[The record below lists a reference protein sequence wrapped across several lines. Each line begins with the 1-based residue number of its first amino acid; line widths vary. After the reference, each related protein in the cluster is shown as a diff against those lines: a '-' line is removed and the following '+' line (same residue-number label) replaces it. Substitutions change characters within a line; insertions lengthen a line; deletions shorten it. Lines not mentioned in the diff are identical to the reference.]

1 MLYFVNTVFT
11 IKVPLCSFWPLVA
24 PLSNVFKTGSLFC
37 LNHMH
42 AHKDAHAQQHNSSWW
57 FQALPPIDSSQQNSA
72 DKAMRQEEEDRN
84 LANAGLNDARFNM
97 FEISALQMFYEK
109 ETGEKTLN
117 VNITYFY
124 YKCLFTR

>member
-1 MLYFVNTVFT
+1 
-11 IKVPLCSFWPLVA
+11 
-24 PLSNVFKTGSLFC
+24 
-37 LNHMH
+37 
-42 AHKDAHAQQHNSSWW
+42 
-57 FQALPPIDSSQQNSA
+57 
-72 DKAMRQEEEDRN
+72 MRQEEEDRN